1 MKLMLRDSLMFVPV
15 TLSYDGATL
24 QIDDI
29 LVDTGSTTTLLSID
43 CVATL
48 GIHPE
53 AKDSIRRIL
62 GVGGVESVF
71 SRRIDAI
78 AIAGHQAD
86 SVELEFG
93 GLDYGFQ
100 MNGIPGLDVLL
111 RLGAVLALKNLTI
124 QFPA

>member
-62 GVGGVESVF
+62 GVGGVE
-71 SRRIDAI
+71 
-78 AIAGHQAD
+78 
-86 SVELEFG
+86 
-93 GLDYGFQ
+93 
-100 MNGIPGLDVLL
+100 
-111 RLGAVLALKNLTI
+111 
-124 QFPA
+124 